1 MMTITMPTTTVEG
14 IQLTVTPFRPDAVIG
29 TMGLP
34 TLLQLVPSPRTE
46 EDTRALKYASGTL
59 RRHAEVRAL
68 VQRMLKST
76 QKGRNVTS
84 YAAYIA
90 SGVNG
95 ETARAGPLPPS
106 RCGWT
111 GSRAR

>member
-1 MMTITMPTTTVEG
+1 MRLTMPTTVIEG
-14 IQLTVTPFRPDAVIG
+14 TQLTVMPFRPDAVIG

-95 ETARAGPLPPS
+95 EYGSGWSTPRS

-111 GSRAR
+111 ASRAR